1 MCVHVGMKL
10 RFEANIQAY
19 LYFLE
24 KKNIKR
30 ETARKTNFVRDSALF
45 KRFKRQ
51 AYCVFYTREG
61 RWGMIAPVSKS

>member
-24 KKNIKR
+24 KKNTKR
-30 ETARKTNFVRDSALF
+30 ETARKTNFARDSAL
-45 KRFKRQ
+45 FKRQ
-51 AYCVFYTREG
+51 AYCVFYTRKG
-61 RWGMIAPVSKS
+61 RWGMIVSVSKS